1 MPCVATISFDFNQ
14 SEGSVFSR
22 EVKARL
28 LRRPRWTLNG
38 STFFFF
44 TSALINKLDTDIKE
58 TIESF
63 DINRSRTV
71 IIDNIHW
78 ILRQVS

>member
-1 MPCVATISFDFNQ
+1 MVQ
-14 SEGSVFSR
+14 
-22 EVKARL
+22 L
-28 LRRPRWTLNG
+28 
-38 STFFFF
+38 FFFF

-63 DINRSRTV
+63 DINRSRTA

-78 ILRQVS
+78 YYDKLVELQKQLEPKAKGHLDFFL

>member
-14 SEGSVFSR
+14 SEGTDFSR

-28 LRRPRWTLNG
+28 LRRPRCTLNG

-71 IIDNIHW
+71 IIDNIH
-78 ILRQVS
+78 